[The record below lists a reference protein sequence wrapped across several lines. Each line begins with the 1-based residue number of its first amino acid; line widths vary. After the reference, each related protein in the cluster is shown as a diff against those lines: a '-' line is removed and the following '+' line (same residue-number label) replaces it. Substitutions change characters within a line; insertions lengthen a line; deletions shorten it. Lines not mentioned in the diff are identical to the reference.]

1 MNDHRSNVI
10 DLLQAAK
17 DVSPTQLTAYE
28 SILRTWFFDAPHDD
42 YDLLNG
48 ALTELRF
55 AVDERA
61 YSSPVAEI
69 NGILDETIS
78 LIRAK
83 QQPEGD
89 SFH

>member
-10 DLLQAAK
+10 DLLRAAK
-17 DVSPTQLTAYE
+17 DVSPTQPTAYE
-28 SILRTWFFDAPHDD
+28 SVLRTWFFDTPHDD
-42 YDLLNG
+42 YELLKG

-61 YSSPVAEI
+61 YSISPVAEI

-78 LIRAK
+78 LVRAK
-83 QQPEGD
+83 APA
-89 SFH
+89 